1 MLPVV
6 NLLTVMPAS
15 ALALIALT
23 SSLEK
28 VLSASDDRAFSC
40 VEDMTAICALV
51 SAAALV
57 LLRLVRAAAERPA
70 IAWVLMDPISAV
82 EKRASS
88 ALSSVAS
95 WAELRPAI

>member
-6 NLLTVMPAS
+6 NLPTVMPAS

-70 IAWVLMDPISAV
+70 IAWVLIAAISSV
-82 EKRASS
+82 LKRASS
-88 ALSSVAS
+88 ALLIVAT
-95 WAELRPAI
+95 